1 MKANLKDLPEKKD
14 WRDDGVVTAVKDQ
27 GMCGSCW
34 AFATGNFNFYLFSP
48 MIKAL

>member
-1 MKANLKDLPEKKD
+1 MNLKDLPAKKD

-34 AFATGNFNFYLFSP
+34 AFATGNFN
-48 MIKAL
+48 I